1 MARRGARSRT
11 LQFATVA
18 ALTLPLAL
26 AACGSSGNGGSG
38 GSSGGK
44 VTSLRV
50 LDYYNNEP
58 DKTVYANLLNAC
70 GSANGVTIQRE
81 TVPGA
86 SLIPKVLQQSSSRT
100 RGGAGAGGSLI
111 PKVLQQSSSRTLPDV
126 LMLDNPDLQQIA
138 ATGALTPVSDYGLS
152 ADGYIKGVVDASTYQ
167 GKLYGLQPITNSI
180 ALFYNK
186 DILSKAGITPPKTW
200 DELRAAAKK
209 LTVGKQYGIAFS
221 APANYEGT
229 WQFLPF
235 MWSNGGDE
243 KNIATPETAEALQ
256 LWVDLVKDGSA
267 SKSVVNWTQA
277 DVNDQFKA
285 GNAAMMINGPWQFP
299 VLNAAKNLHYD
310 VVPTPAP
317 QAGKTVVSPLGGE
330 TWTIPQTGD
339 KAREQAAAKIVQCL
353 NSNQNQLMLG
363 KERQTVPTKTALQDQ
378 FVSQNPSMKAFSQVV
393 ESARARTGE
402 LGPDW
407 PKAAT
412 KIYTG
417 IQSALTGGAAPM
429 ARLEEAQNG

>member
-1 MARRGARSRT
+1 
-11 LQFATVA
+11 
-18 ALTLPLAL
+18 
-26 AACGSSGNGGSG
+26 
-38 GSSGGK
+38 

-58 DKTVYANLLNAC
+58 DKTVYTNVLNAC

-81 TVPGA
+81 AVPGA
-86 SLIPKVLQQSSSRT
+86 
-100 RGGAGAGGSLI
+100 SLI

-138 ATGALTPVSDYGLS
+138 ASGALTPMSDYGLS

-186 DILSKAGITPPKTW
+186 DILAKAGITPPKTW
-200 DELRAAAKK
+200 DELRADAKK
-209 LTVGKQYGIAFS
+209 LTAGKQYGIAFS

-243 KNIATPETAEALQ
+243 KNIATPQTADALQ
-256 LWVDLVKDGSA
+256 LWVDLVKNGSA

-299 VLNAAKNLHYD
+299 VLNAAKNLHYG

-317 QAGKTVVSPLGGE
+317 QAGATVVSPLGGE
-330 TWTIPQTGD
+330 TWTVPQTGD
-339 KAREQAAAKIVQCL
+339 KARQQAAAKIVQCL
-353 NSNQNQLMLG
+353 NSDQNQMLLG
-363 KERQTVPTKTALQDQ
+363 KERQTVPTKLSLQDQ
-378 FVSQNPSMKAFSQVV
+378 FVTQNPSMKAFSQVV
-393 ESARARTGE
+393 ETARARTGE
-402 LGPDW
+402 LGADW

-429 ARLEEAQNG
+429 AALQQAQNG